1 MMNRREFTVG
11 VVTTLAAPYVLPLD
25 DPPVFTNQIKHLS
38 FTVVANFY
46 SSCSTC
52 SLPGFAARSPF

>member
-1 MMNRREFTVG
+1 
-11 VVTTLAAPYVLPLD
+11 
-25 DPPVFTNQIKHLS
+25 VFTNQIKHLS